1 MTSEFGVKR
10 RVGKTISS
18 TFGYAMFILSL
29 PQPGEGFEKK
39 KPVSKAN
46 ATRSYQQYFK
56 LKYCVK
62 PV

>member
-39 KPVSKAN
+39 NLFQKQTLPGPTSN
-46 ATRSYQQYFK
+46 ILS
-56 LKYCVK
+56 
-62 PV
+62 